1 MQQEERFKENE
12 TFTAE
17 SKKAIEKI
25 KNEIQEEFLKIQ
37 NMNTEEQ
44 EPLLKL
50 ETNKKI
56 KLKITIGNIALDQII
71 NYIKPK
77 DIT

>member
-37 NMNTEEQ
+37 NMNREEQ

-50 ETNKKI
+50 ETNKKT